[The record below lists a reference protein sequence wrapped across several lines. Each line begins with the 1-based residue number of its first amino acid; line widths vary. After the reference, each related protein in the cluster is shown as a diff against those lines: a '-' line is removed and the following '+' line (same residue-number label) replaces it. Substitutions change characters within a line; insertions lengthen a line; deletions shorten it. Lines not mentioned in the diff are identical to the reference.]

1 MRSNGQH
8 LIDKRFH
15 NTRRSLLADHPNRI
29 GWLQVKSPTLKAMRE
44 RGEVEFMRW
53 GGSIATIFVYRAD
66 EIEISMLN
74 HYIRLQIFLIFLASL
89 AFSISI
95 AGNAQDIYG
104 CMSPFAPNYNPAA
117 TINDYSC
124 DYDIPQLLADG
135 YCIQELLDGGVWYY
149 DFPGIQYG
157 GGYIRHV
164 SEFAG
169 KALISS
175 GINVG
180 TFEWGC
186 YQTSVDETSMQEWMG
201 EENTLQIVSHGC
213 TDVADAAIAAYQ
225 FSQNGYLI
233 SFCRLWAIVTW
244 EIVRNV
250 VLGLGYGQVLKM
262 VLAVLI
268 GSLVQMPFTVLR
280 LCLMMS
286 SLFASSTWK
295 MAALVQRHVKI
306 GCKRDRAG
314 PR

>member
-1 MRSNGQH
+1 
-8 LIDKRFH
+8 
-15 NTRRSLLADHPNRI
+15 
-29 GWLQVKSPTLKAMRE
+29 
-44 RGEVEFMRW
+44 
-53 GGSIATIFVYRAD
+53 
-66 EIEISMLN
+66 MLN
-74 HYIRLQIFLIFLASL
+74 HYIRLQIFLMRFFLASL

-149 DFPGIQYG
+149 DFQGIQYG

-175 GINVG
+175 GISIG

-186 YQTSVDETSMQEWMG
+186 YQTGVDETSVQEWMG

-225 FSQNGYLI
+225 FSQNGYSDWFLP
-233 SFCRLWAIVTW
+233 SVGD
-244 EIVRNV
+244 RN
-250 VLGLGYGQVLKM
+250 LGDCTECGPWSGIWSSSESSS
-262 VLAVLI
+262 VLI
-268 GSLVQMPFTVLR
+268 GSLVQMPFTV
-280 LCLMMS
+280 
-286 SLFASSTWK
+286 
-295 MAALVQRHVKI
+295 
-306 GCKRDRAG
+306 
-314 PR
+314 